1 MSTSGIPQ
9 EILDKIID
17 EIVDDPETL
26 KRCALS
32 FRSLLPRSQRRLFFV
47 IRIEDLVFF
56 RRLRAILTKK
66 LILATYIR
74 HLDFKKFPAWI
85 ANNSRLLLIF
95 RVMTSLET
103 LNIAAVTYSSWST
116 VSHYLRHAISDLP
129 SRIRRGSST
138 TNMLMNMCAIK
149 MPNQPGASFAQLRSF
164 SIDGIH
170 SFSSLSL
177 IVMQASART
186 LEKIELR
193 DIPQRM
199 TNFQKEWLSFD
210 FTTLPQLQCLR
221 FTFTLFPEESP
232 YVSASPSLLD
242 LCDFIKVN
250 PSVSCVEMLQLVYVI
265 RPACYYTC
273 QPNFAERLAGIT
285 WFWNQL
291 DKTIYRTRPSAVT
304 PFAVEV
310 ILEMGVGTSQELVSL
325 GDAWREAIGR
335 RMPRTAARGFVVP
348 MRASK

>member
-138 TNMLMNMCAIK
+138 TNMLMNI
-149 MPNQPGASFAQLRSF
+149 
-164 SIDGIH
+164 IDGIH

-325 GDAWREAIGR
+325 GNR
-335 RMPRTAARGFVVP
+335 
-348 MRASK
+348 